1 MPHIVAATDFSSRS
15 QRALRRA
22 GMLASQIDAELTLV
36 NVVDDDQ
43 PQSIIDIERR
53 EAEKFLNEQ
62 IVSLAELRGVR
73 CQAVTTTGEAFEGI
87 LRTAKEAACDL
98 IVMGSHRKQVLRDVF
113 IGTTI
118 ERVIRAGSFPVLM
131 VNKPAEI
138 FYHRIVAA
146 VDLSDA
152 SARAVKVAQGLHL
165 FDKADVTLLH
175 AFEAPA
181 RGKLYVSSATKEDI
195 DAYVADERAQAAD
208 ELAAFLV
215 THAFGGPGWRRRLEE
230 GGPIEAI
237 ERLVT
242 EDDADLL
249 VVGTHGRSFLAK
261 TLIGS
266 VAEEVLRRLD
276 VDILAVPPVR

>member
-22 GMLASQIDAELTLV
+22 GMLATQIGAELTLV

-43 PQSIIDIERR
+43 PQSMIDVERR
-53 EAEKFLNEQ
+53 EAEKYLNEQ
-62 IVSLAELRGVR
+62 IASLAELRGVR
-73 CQAVTTTGEAFEGI
+73 CQAATTTGEAFEGI
-87 LRTAKEAACDL
+87 LRTAKEVACDL
-98 IVMGSHRKQVLRDVF
+98 IVMGSHRKQALRDVF

-131 VNKPAEI
+131 VNKPAEV

-152 SARAVKVAQGLHL
+152 SARAVKAAYGLHL
-165 FDKADVTLLH
+165 LDKADITLLH
-175 AFEAPA
+175 VFQAPA
-181 RGKLYVSSATKEDI
+181 RGKLYASSVAKEDI

-215 THAFGGPGWRRRLEE
+215 THAFGGPGWRRRLAE
-230 GGPIEAI
+230 GAPVEVI
-237 ERLVT
+237 ERVVT
-242 EDDADLL
+242 EEESDLL
-249 VVGTHGRSFLAK
+249 IVGTHGRSFLVK